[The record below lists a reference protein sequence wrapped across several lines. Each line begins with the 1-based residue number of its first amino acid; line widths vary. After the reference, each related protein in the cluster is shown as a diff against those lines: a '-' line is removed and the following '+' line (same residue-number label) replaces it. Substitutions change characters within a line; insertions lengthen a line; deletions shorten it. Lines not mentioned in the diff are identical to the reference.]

1 MAGHGFRHPLTSDI
15 IVSVSPPGPSGALT
29 RSVASNSGVG
39 AIATQSNGL
48 EPLRPS
54 SAPSP
59 WLQGR
64 PGPSPEARTPHV
76 LDVSGPGALGGD
88 FQLPRIEA
96 DVGTLL
102 DLIEDGNLRMGV
114 GLRPGARLGLG
125 VRVPQS
131 ESSSSRPDLWVN
143 AGFRIEQGRWLTD
156 ARRPADQPWLG
167 HDSQGQRTLLS
178 LTDAEG
184 RPAELDGPFIFDP
197 ERLYLEERDGESRIF
212 ADVQCFPD
220 PDVTRMLTGQDTL
233 AADSVGD
240 LARAFLP
247 DPVVLSPGQT
257 SQPPSAAS
265 AVSTPSALDSP
276 EARRVMDAVMRDSL
290 RVFDATGTLRPGP
303 LRLGS
308 GPRAQDGVFLNLTA
322 GSSVRVSGDLDEMVA
337 HIDARFSSL
346 DLSSGDSRI
355 YSGEGRAQIEVVTR
369 FRRGEDGEID
379 FSRRPSVEIRLAQL
393 DARGVNLTLPGPRG
407 ARQQLRVGHL
417 VSSDTSGPSLSLID
431 GQTHINLQDVDL
443 YDAHGALQVDGSS
456 SQIQLGRSNRAGD
469 GADIENVSLR
479 YSSTRGEIELSGE
492 PVDFSARVGT
502 MELIDGQIAGVGL
515 DVSLGEGTIDIPGRS
530 RFHYRSGAQSLLELE
545 ALDPEHRWSFSGEI
559 AEFQLGRSA
568 SSSPADAE
576 TLLAEYAN
584 DVSFDLASGTQG
596 VIAGRRLSLRPGQL
610 PVLEDL
616 SIDLDVEV
624 DELAFPAGLER
635 PVRFVGGTGGELHL
649 QLDRLEGE
657 RFFRGSGHFDASFGG
672 AALARAQRIRGL
684 EDALLDFNA
693 EGNGARISGE
703 IEFDPTGGI
712 RLEPR
717 FSGQPS
723 VSIAMQRGTI
733 DDTSALDDTEPRH
746 TPLEPHRPLVLDRPR
761 DAETSPRQTPLD
773 LDIGDAI
780 SAFIDDGRISIEV
793 PTRAGSTGP
802 IGDAEDAQISDIHV
816 AEGTLTVDLV
826 LEGENE
832 NSRLSTEHSR
842 IVIDPPITIDVNFG
856 GLSVNLSE
864 IGFEETSNGHV
875 QLAPNIDFERILGS
889 EWLADINNWSPIY
902 RYALTRL
909 ARGALSDMLFQ
920 ASSLPGDRDALLAAL
935 EDGPLGGNLAITDL
949 DEQLRDLAPPAST
962 PRRDREPDPEAPLVL
977 AAQNVVTPPTPPD
990 AQTDDSVV
998 EPSSGRAAQLGDAL
1012 DIAQRVFELDR
1023 ARLVLGDDDGH
1034 GPLELAGRRL
1044 DLGGGQFVDFA
1055 EGSELDVTVDA
1066 VHGLVVS
1073 GRAILDGLQIG
1084 SANDAK
1090 HVAMGASEANVE
1102 LRVAPGVDGTPVIEI
1117 AMSHVTG
1124 VVDRLRGSLPDGA
1137 MELQNVVLGAE
1148 DNNVVMFRS
1157 GGEEDQGLRFHLP
1170 DLDRATVSY
1179 HNGLGAIRPQWDDA
1193 RIDIRR
1199 AEISDAD
1206 LFFDGRELI
1215 AEQPLMVENL
1225 EAYISNI
1232 EEEPFP
1238 GRQVR
1243 LARTRLSGSG
1253 TVLLGPDGSLQL
1265 NGDVDD
1271 DPETAPTLAIE
1282 ASADAFD
1289 LVTTGPEATLPI
1301 KAGGTLSGALNS
1313 LSFSHQEGTEF
1324 ALSNMTFRGAFDEGE
1339 VVVGPE
1345 QSEFE
1350 KMRVSNGLIWA
1361 HSDRLEFG
1369 SGVGGSPRLYIDA
1382 SYNIDADF
1390 ASQLPLSEIDSEYLR
1405 AAGITV
1411 RARGA
1416 YSGRV
1421 RVSGAVLYEDNDVII
1436 DSHAVFDIEAEG
1448 EVEATGIRPPTIRER
1463 VNRWFE
1469 DILMQPPR

>member
-1 MAGHGFRHPLTSDI
+1 M
-15 IVSVSPPGPSGALT
+15 
-29 RSVASNSGVG
+29 
-39 AIATQSNGL
+39 
-48 EPLRPS
+48 
-54 SAPSP
+54 
-59 WLQGR
+59 
-64 PGPSPEARTPHV
+64 
-76 LDVSGPGALGGD
+76 LDVSGPGAPGGD

-143 AGFRIEQGRWLTD
+143 AGFRIEQGRWLSD

-167 HDSQGQRTLLS
+167 HDAQGQRTLLS

-212 ADVQCFPD
+212 ADVQCFPH

-247 DPVVLSPGQT
+247 DPVVLSPGHAPAAT
-257 SQPPSAAS
+257 SGPSSPTTAAS
-265 AVSTPSALDSP
+265 GPSALDSP

-308 GPRAQDGVFLNLTA
+308 GPRAQDGVFLNLAA

-355 YSGEGRAQIEVVTR
+355 YSGEGRAQIEVITR
-369 FRRGEDGEID
+369 FERGEDGEID
-379 FSRRPSVEIRLAQL
+379 FGRRPSVEIRLAEL
-393 DARGVNLTLPGPRG
+393 DARGVSLNLPGPRG
-407 ARQQLRVGHL
+407 ARQQLRIGHL
-417 VSSDTSGPSLSLID
+417 VSRDASEPSLSLID
-431 GQTHINLQDVDL
+431 GETHLNLQDVDL
-443 YDAHGALQVDGSS
+443 YDAHGALQIDGSS

-479 YSSTRGEIELSGE
+479 YSSTRGELELSGE
-492 PVDFSARVGT
+492 PVDFSARVGM
-502 MELIDGQIAGVGL
+502 MELIDGQLAGVGL
-515 DVSLGEGTIDIPGRS
+515 DVSLGEGMIDIPGRS
-530 RFHYRSGAQSLLELE
+530 RFHYRSGSQSLLELE
-545 ALDPEHRWSFSGEI
+545 ALDPEQRWSFSGEV

-568 SSSPADAE
+568 SSSPGDAE

-584 DVSFDLASGTQG
+584 DVSFDLASGTRG
-596 VIAGRRLSLRPGQL
+596 VISGRRLSLRPGQL
-610 PVLEDL
+610 PVLEDF

-624 DELAFPAGLER
+624 DELAFPAGLES
-635 PVRFVGGTGGELHL
+635 PIRFVGGTGGEFHL

-657 RFFRGSGHFDASFGG
+657 PFFRGSGHFDASFGG

-684 EDALLDFNA
+684 EDALLDFSA

-703 IEFDPTGGI
+703 IEFDPSGGI

-717 FSGQPS
+717 FSGHPS
-723 VSIAMQRGTI
+723 VSIAMQRGSI
-733 DDTSALDDTEPRH
+733 EDTSALDDTEPRH
-746 TPLEPHRPLVLDRPR
+746 TPLDPHRPLVLEQPR
-761 DAETSPRQTPLD
+761 EPATSPRQTPLD

-793 PTRAGSTGP
+793 PTRAGGTGP
-802 IGDAEDAQISDIHV
+802 IGDDEDATIRDIRV
-816 AEGTLTVDLV
+816 GDGALTVALV
-826 LEGENE
+826 MEGEGDR
-832 NSRLSTEHSR
+832 SRLSTQHSR
-842 IVIDPPITIDVNFG
+842 IVADPPITIDIDFA

-864 IGFEETSNGHV
+864 IGFEETSDGHV
-875 QLAPNIDFERILGS
+875 QLAPRIEFERILGS
-889 EWLADINNWSPIY
+889 QWLADINNWSPVY

-920 ASSLPGDRDALLAAL
+920 ASSLPRNRDALITAL
-935 EDGPLGGNLAITDL
+935 EDGPLGGNLAITGL
-949 DEQLRDLAPPAST
+949 DEQLRDLAPPTSR
-962 PRRDREPDPEAPLVL
+962 PRPDADPEAPLVL
-977 AAQNVVTPPTPPD
+977 AAQNVVTPPTPAD
-990 AQTDDSVV
+990 TQTDASAA
-998 EPSSGRAAQLGDAL
+998 EPSSERAAQLGDAL
-1012 DIAQRVFELDR
+1012 NIAHRVFDLDQ

-1055 EGSELDVTVDA
+1055 EGSELDVSVDA
-1066 VHGLVVS
+1066 THGLTVR
-1073 GRAILDGLQIG
+1073 GRAILDGIQIG
-1084 SANDAK
+1084 AANDAT
-1090 HVAMGASEANVE
+1090 HVALGASEANIE
-1102 LRVAPGVDGTPVIEI
+1102 LRVSPGPDGTPMIEV
-1117 AMSHVTG
+1117 AMSNVTG

-1137 MELQNVVLGAE
+1137 VELQDVVLGAE

-1157 GGEEDQGLRFHLP
+1157 GVEEPQGLRFHLP

-1199 AEISDAD
+1199 AEISNAD

-1232 EEEPFP
+1232 EEEAFP
-1238 GRQVR
+1238 GREVR
-1243 LARTRLSGSG
+1243 LSRTRLSGSG
-1253 TVLLGPDGSLQL
+1253 AITLGPDGGLEL

-1289 LVTTGPEATLPI
+1289 LITTGPEAILPI
-1301 KAGGTLSGALNS
+1301 KAGATLSAGLER
-1313 LSFSHQEGTEF
+1313 LSFSSQEGTDF
-1324 ALSNMTFRGAFDEGE
+1324 ALSNLTFRGAFDEGE

-1350 KMRVSNGLIWA
+1350 KMSVSNGLIWA

-1369 SGVGGSPRLYIDA
+1369 SGLSGSPRLYIDA

-1390 ASQLPLSEIDSEYLR
+1390 ASEMPLSTIDSEYLR
-1405 AAGITV
+1405 AAGIAV

-1421 RVSGAVLYEDNDVII
+1421 RVSGAVLYEDGDVII
-1436 DSHAVFDIEAEG
+1436 DSHAVFDIEAQG

-1463 VNRWFE
+1463 VNRWFDE
-1469 DILMQPPR
+1469 ILMQPPR